1 MRATLVGHAC
11 WLIETAQVRILTDP
25 VLMDPFEEGTVTSCP
40 SRAVDLS
47 AIPDLDAL
55 YISHRHLDHYH
66 FPSLAVLPRSLPV
79 FCPDDPLLQASLR
92 DIGFTDLRALGPY
105 SRHELGDLSLLAVPG
120 VSETFME
127 YGVVFHSADG
137 LILNQVDTPLT
148 GATIDRLRA
157 LLGRPIDVHI
167 AMYACQDFTFFEGKR
182 RDLAEVHATNLSA
195 VARVGAGVVVPGA
208 AGFRFV
214 DELGWLNRHLF
225 PISADRFMSDL
236 RRLGTGQTPMSLN
249 PGDQL
254 EISADAVR
262 VSRQGADFVRMTEAD
277 THLIAHDPTAAVPAL
292 VDDNER
298 GYPMD
303 FLRRFVAGFVD
314 QIMPVFI
321 SRAGPDDAV
330 IKLYQQHRV
339 PYRLEVC
346 FPDGSTLVRIFRFDV
361 SPPRVEADGSAEPL
375 VHKKVAASALAD
387 VCGGRRGCFWM
398 RTRARRSSAV
408 FAMAPAQGGLLVE
421 EVELRDLLT
430 HLILLSKLAQ
440 KGEEGAL
447 MEFYGLIPEPG
458 A

>member
-11 WLIETAQVRILTDP
+11 WLIETEQVRILTDP

-40 SRAVDLS
+40 SRSVDLS
-47 AIPDLDAL
+47 ALPVLDAL

-66 FPSLAVLPRSLPV
+66 FPTLAALPSSLPV
-79 FCPDDPLLQASLR
+79 FCPDDPLLQASLLS
-92 DIGFTDLRALGPY
+92 IGFSDLRPLGPF
-105 SRHELGDLSLLAVPG
+105 SRHTLGDLSLLAVPG
-120 VSETFME
+120 VSESFME
-127 YGVVFHSADG
+127 YGVVFQSVDG

-148 GATIDRLRA
+148 GATIDRLRQ

-195 VARVGAGVVVPGA
+195 AARVGAGVVVPGA

-214 DELGWLNRHLF
+214 DELGWLNSHLF
-225 PISADRFMSDL
+225 PISAERFMSDL
-236 RRLGTGQTPMSLN
+236 RRLGTGQTPLSLN

-254 EISADAVR
+254 EVTEDTVR
-262 VSRQGADFVRMTEAD
+262 VNRQGADFVQMIAAD
-277 THLIAHDPTAAVPAL
+277 TRLIAHDPTAPVPAL
-292 VDDNER
+292 SDDNEN
-298 GYPMD
+298 GYPLE
-303 FLRRFVAGFVD
+303 FLQRFVHGFVH
-314 QIMPVFI
+314 QIMPAFI

-330 IKLYQQHRV
+330 IALYQQHQV

-346 FPDGSTLVRIFRFDV
+346 FPDGTTLARVFRFDV
-361 SPPRVEADGSAEPL
+361 SPPRVEADGCAEPL
-375 VHKKVAASALAD
+375 VRKQVAASALAD

-408 FAMAPAQGGLLVE
+408 FAMAPAQGGLMVE

-440 KGEEGAL
+440 KGEEAAL
-447 MEFYGLIPEPG
+447 MEYYGLIPEPDG
-458 A
+458 